1 MVTAL
6 YPLDGNPNDITGFGT
21 GVLFG
26 ISIPGFSTSCYVGSQ
41 SLSLNSATQQ
51 QYLQIPSV
59 ALTQTSFTIETWYY
73 VFGISLLGDFGIF
86 GQCDSSGICL
96 ALSIRNG
103 RLALT
108 FDSMNTDN
116 NTLIGTS
123 ILQTQTWTHV
133 SVVYDASLSQQQIYL
148 NGRIDAVSRGM
159 VGPYRGIATGS
170 TATIGRT
177 LSSAYTASY
186 FVG

>member
-6 YPLDGNPNDITGFGT
+6 YPLDGNPNDITGFAT

-26 ISIPGFSTSCYVGSQ
+26 TSLPSFVNPCYIGSQ
-41 SLSLNSATQQ
+41 SLSLNSAFQ
-51 QYLQIPSV
+51 QYLQIPSLG
-59 ALTQTSFTIETWYY
+59 LTQTSFTIEIWLY
-73 VFGISLLGDFGIF
+73 VSGIVTGDFGIF
-86 GQCDSSGICL
+86 GQCDLNGICL
-96 ALSIRNG
+96 ALSLRNG
-103 RLALT
+103 RLALA

-116 NTLIGTS
+116 NTLTGTT
-123 ILQTQTWTHV
+123 ILQAQKWTHV
-133 SVVYDASLSQQQIYL
+133 AVVYDAVLLQQQIYL

-159 VGPYRGIATGS
+159 VGPYRGTTSGS

-177 LSSAYTASY
+177 LSSAYTTSY